1 MNEKPPLRLIRNA
14 ETNQDPLL
22 TDAPTT
28 KTTPS
33 TDPPRERVAGKRLL
47 AFLSSYADSI
57 DNDIKNIMD
66 L

>member
-14 ETNQDPLL
+14 EADKDPLL
-22 TDAPTT
+22 TDTPPT
-28 KTTPS
+28 TTPS
-33 TDPPRERVAGKRLL
+33 ADPPRERVAGKRLL